1 MKADQQ
7 TGRDLKT
14 GQKDRQTDNTADGR
28 DRQEAVA
35 AKGMWGRAVA
45 LRC

>member
-14 GQKDRQTDNTADGR
+14 GQKDRQTTQQTGET
-28 DRQEAVA
+28 EAVA